1 MLGDFKTIKEILPDI
16 IDNIENANMKKF
28 PHFNRT
34 YYANLDS
41 LIDGLNNGE
50 LITIAGEKNNYSSLF
65 MLNLA
70 KNCILK
76 GEKHV
81 LLLDFGFTNKYSE
94 LLEIIKIS
102 KTCKYHKLS
111 INNPIDSIYE
121 SIQNF
126 LKIHPDCMIFI
137 NGLDQIFN
145 DVHLRFDFRKKLE
158 QFSIKLK
165 NIARKNDVPIIIT
178 LKLSL
183 FLKYYRSTY
192 VELYNLGIFDA
203 FACYSDKVLTTKF
216 FNSNTQEMMR
226 KDLDVKVVK
235 NKNGRTGT
243 LYFGLYEE
251 TQNIVECDYYTDDD
265 KLSAAF

>member
-111 INNPIDSIYE
+111 INNPIDSI
-121 SIQNF
+121 
-126 LKIHPDCMIFI
+126 
-137 NGLDQIFN
+137 
-145 DVHLRFDFRKKLE
+145 
-158 QFSIKLK
+158 
-165 NIARKNDVPIIIT
+165 
-178 LKLSL
+178 
-183 FLKYYRSTY
+183 
-192 VELYNLGIFDA
+192 
-203 FACYSDKVLTTKF
+203 
-216 FNSNTQEMMR
+216 
-226 KDLDVKVVK
+226 
-235 NKNGRTGT
+235 
-243 LYFGLYEE
+243 
-251 TQNIVECDYYTDDD
+251 
-265 KLSAAF
+265 